1 MFFALFLVSMVSAA
15 SLSYDNVVEPSSINH
30 DDGSFIVTFDLIN
43 AGVEDTI
50 DWSTSLTEGDATF
63 TFSSNTVANGVI
75 NGPVTKE
82 ITATGTFDAHQ
93 SGAIEGSFTAD
104 PSGAGSDLTIPFSV
118 TIEDSAELLVS
129 DETIPTGETSTEL
142 TLTNNGNTPLTNI
155 LLTASDDFDVTFS
168 DDGFSLLAGAEE
180 TITVSVSEDDLD
192 DFDLGLNSITITA
205 TSGSFTGEG
214 QVQIENNNICSATQG
229 SLEVSISDI
238 ESVTEFGDDDKWY
251 LFNEINI
258 EVEIENTNNDEKI
271 KDVKLEWGIYDESS
285 NEWII
290 ELDEED
296 EFDLKDDDEEIVI
309 INFVLSE
316 KELDVDFEDLSG
328 GDYTLYVRAIGDEQE
343 DPEFEVCDFDSDT
356 IEIVVDSDFVIVEDL
371 EMPETVQC
379 GENLEINAELWNIGE
394 DEQDDVL
401 LLVRNS
407 ELGISERITV
417 GDIKD
422 FDNEKLTFIIP
433 IPEDAEEGFYNLIF
447 ELFDED
453 NENFENEDDDKSNF
467 VKQIEL
473 SGSCAPLSS
482 VDISASLE
490 SDSVAG
496 KEMDVEVTLTNRGDE
511 TTTYEILINDYDLWA
526 SLESVDPESVSLAPG
541 ESKKVMITL
550 KPNKDVEGDREF
562 LVQILYNG
570 NINEQRIN
578 VPVEPSQG
586 FSLTGSAIGEN
597 LKENWFI
604 WLIGALNVILVIL
617 IILVAV
623 RVARR

>member
-1 MFFALFLVSMVSAA
+1 
-15 SLSYDNVVEPSSINH
+15 
-30 DDGSFIVTFDLIN
+30 
-43 AGVEDTI
+43 
-50 DWSTSLTEGDATF
+50 
-63 TFSSNTVANGVI
+63 
-75 NGPVTKE
+75 
-82 ITATGTFDAHQ
+82 
-93 SGAIEGSFTAD
+93 
-104 PSGAGSDLTIPFSV
+104 
-118 TIEDSAELLVS
+118 
-129 DETIPTGETSTEL
+129 
-142 TLTNNGNTPLTNI
+142 
-155 LLTASDDFDVTFS
+155 
-168 DDGFSLLAGAEE
+168 
-180 TITVSVSEDDLD
+180 
-192 DFDLGLNSITITA
+192 
-205 TSGSFTGEG
+205 
-214 QVQIENNNICSATQG
+214 
-229 SLEVSISDI
+229 
-238 ESVTEFGDDDKWY
+238 
-251 LFNEINI
+251 
-258 EVEIENTNNDEKI
+258 
-271 KDVKLEWGIYDESS
+271 
-285 NEWII
+285 
-290 ELDEED
+290 
-296 EFDLKDDDEEIVI
+296 
-309 INFVLSE
+309 
-316 KELDVDFEDLSG
+316 
-328 GDYTLYVRAIGDEQE
+328 
-343 DPEFEVCDFDSDT
+343 
-356 IEIVVDSDFVIVEDL
+356 
-371 EMPETVQC
+371 MPETVQC